1 MTQEPLTSKRRAHLR
16 SQAHHLEPVQHIGAG
31 GVSPAVVASVLDALS
46 TRELIKIRV
55 LDGAP
60 EDVRTSARQVAA
72 AIPEAHVVQ
81 TIGRVAVVYRPIP
94 DEDDA

>member
-1 MTQEPLTSKRRAHLR
+1 MAQEPLTSKRRAQLR

-31 GVSPAVVASVLDALS
+31 GVSPAVVASVLDTLS

-60 EDVRTSARQVAA
+60 EDVRTSAHQVAA
-72 AIPEAHVVQ
+72 AIPESSVVQ
-81 TIGRVAVVYRPIP
+81 TIGRVAVLYRPLP
-94 DEDDA
+94 EDHT